1 MTEKQ
6 SGACNDTK
14 QGMLG
19 RVSSHL
25 SAGAA
30 VASGGRGAGGQRGQG
45 QGAGG
50 RAGGR
55 AAEGKGAGAV
65 SLCVYWGEC
74 SCFCLRSRQHASTGV
89 VYQKVSLQSTT
100 KHRLGDQRQPG
111 TETFPTD

>member
-19 RVSSHL
+19 RASSHL

-30 VASGGRGAGGQRGQG
+30 VASGGRGAGDGAGAGGRG

-50 RAGGR
+50 RGQG
-55 AAEGKGAGAV
+55 GAGAV
-65 SLCVYWGEC
+65 SLCVYLGEC

-89 VYQKVSLQSTT
+89 VYQKVSFQSTT